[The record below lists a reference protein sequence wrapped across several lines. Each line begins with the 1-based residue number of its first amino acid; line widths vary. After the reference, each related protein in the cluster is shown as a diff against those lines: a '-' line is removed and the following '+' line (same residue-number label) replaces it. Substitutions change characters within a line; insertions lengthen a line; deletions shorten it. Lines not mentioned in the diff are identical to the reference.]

1 MTDRTRND
9 ESIRRL
15 ERLANGGAIDR
26 AIAAVGRGAPVLAEL
41 GLSGDRV
48 LALLKTPFSGLESA
62 GTPASQLEAI
72 VRLVGRPPLVVR
84 NSEVEGKQTLGGDF
98 PAGTDQRIRA
108 VEPLLNGVG
117 RIEFV
122 NHDMAWGGTGWIVA
136 GTGSTR
142 HVLTNRHVAQ
152 MVARRTFRGDGVY
165 LFSPGNVRYAAR
177 IDFGEEAG
185 QTPDPARVL
194 RIEAFSYLADD
205 AAADVAIGRIT
216 VAADA
221 AFLPASLELSDV
233 EGEDGELVAVVGY
246 PASDPFRNDPTA
258 MERYFRGLYDV
269 KRFSPGF
276 LKAEGDGTVLGHD
289 CTTLGGNSGSPV
301 ISLARGGKV
310 VGLHFAGA
318 FGEGNSAVRVGTLRA
333 LLDSLSGRTHPAAPV
348 PPAAPPPPENEARR
362 SAAALAG
369 RPGYD
374 PDFLQV
380 APVPLPRVPD
390 DYALAAPSDATP
402 ERPHELRYRN
412 FGILFSKTLKMPAVA
427 ALNID
432 GGRMIPQKRG
442 SDSWGADPRLA
453 AGLQLDEAAFADPLI
468 DRGHMVRRAATN
480 WGDTPEQ
487 ARQADADTF
496 HYSVACPQHMDL
508 NRGSTQWL
516 GLEDYILHSARTL
529 GFRCTVLAGP
539 VRSDDDPQLGDTGV
553 PLPMEFWKI
562 VAMPAEVPDEDG
574 IVRLH
579 ATAYVLSQGRMIRD
593 LLAERGRTEAVE
605 GFAFGAWR
613 TFQVRVRD
621 VEARTGIDFGPLRAA
636 DPLERGAHAEAAAP
650 GAIAIDRLEAIVL

>member
-9 ESIRRL
+9 EIIRRL
-15 ERLANGGAIDR
+15 ERLAAGGAIDR
-26 AIAAVGRGAPVLAEL
+26 AIAAIGRGAPVLAEL
-41 GLSGDRV
+41 GLSGDRA
-48 LALLKTPFSGLESA
+48 LALLRTPPGGLESA
-62 GTPASQLEAI
+62 GMPASQLEAI
-72 VRLVGRPPLVVR
+72 VRLVGRPPLVVQGD
-84 NSEVEGKQTLGGDF
+84 EVLGKQTLGGDF
-98 PAGTDQRIRA
+98 PPGTDQRIRA
-108 VEPLLNGVG
+108 VEPLLTGIG

-122 NHDMAWGGTGWIVA
+122 NHDLAWGGTGWIVA
-136 GTGSTR
+136 GTGRTR

-152 MVARRTFRGDGVY
+152 FVARRTFRGDGVY
-165 LFSPGNVRYAAR
+165 LFSPGNVRYGAR
-177 IDFGEEAG
+177 IDFGEEAD
-185 QTPDPARVL
+185 QAADPARL
-194 RIEAFSYLADD
+194 FRIEAFSYLADD
-205 AAADVAIGRIT
+205 AAADVAIGRVT
-216 VAADA
+216 VADDA
-221 AFLPASLELSDV
+221 AFLPATLELSDAD
-233 EGEDGELVAVVGY
+233 GEDGELVAVVGY

-276 LKAEGDGTVLGHD
+276 LKAGGDDTVLGHD

-301 ISLARGGKV
+301 ISLDRGGKV

-318 FGEGNSAVRVGTLRA
+318 FGEGNSAVRAATLRG
-333 LLDSLSGRTHPAAPV
+333 LLDGLAGDVHPGAV
-348 PPAAPPPPENEARR
+348 PPAATVPPPEPEARR
-362 SAAALAG
+362 DPAAFAN

-380 APVPLPRVPD
+380 APVPLPLVPG

-402 ERPHELRYRN
+402 GRPQELRYRN
-412 FGILFSKTLKMPAVA
+412 FGILFSGALRMPAVA

-442 SDSWGADPRLA
+442 SDSWAADPRLP
-453 AGLQLDEAAFADPLI
+453 AGLQLDAAAYADSLI

-480 WGDTPEQ
+480 WGDTTAEAQ
-487 ARQADADTF
+487 EADADTF
-496 HYSVACPQHMDL
+496 HYAVACPQHLDM

-516 GLEDYILHSARTL
+516 GLEDYILHNARTL

-539 VRSDDDPQLGDTGV
+539 VRSDDDPELGSTGV

-562 VAMPAEVPDEDG
+562 VAMPAEVPGEDG

-579 ATAYVLSQGRMIRD
+579 ATAYVLSQGRMIREMM
-593 LLAERGRTEAVE
+593 AARGRTEAVE

-621 VEARTGIDFGPLRAA
+621 VEARTGIDFGPLREA
-636 DPLERGAHAEAAAP
+636 DPLERAAHAEAAAS
-650 GAIAIDRLEAIVL
+650 GAIPIDRLEAIIL